1 MAKRVLDSLPRA
13 KGAGKLPPG
22 PRKKPRPVPIGMR
35 YIISGKVVEEIR
47 KLILAWPH
55 PTMTWESVRS
65 AVNTKFKAEWTRQAL
80 SNHAPILKAFQV
92 TKNRLRGERD
102 ASPKRRKTLT
112 RDSTVPVLQ
121 GRIRFLEDRVLEL
134 EGEIHEYRTQFLRIQ
149 QNAYLL
155 GVSMP
160 KLMKS
165 TEPGD
170 RGRSDK

>member
-1 MAKRVLDSLPRA
+1 
-13 KGAGKLPPG
+13 
-22 PRKKPRPVPIGMR
+22 
-35 YIISGKVVEEIR
+35 VVEEIR

-55 PTMTWESVRS
+55 PTMTWEAVRS

-80 SNHAPILKAFQV
+80 SNHGRILKAFQA
-92 TKNRLRGERD
+92 TKERLRKERD
-102 ASPKRRKTLT
+102 ASPNRRKTLT

-121 GRIRFLEDRVLEL
+121 DRIRFLEDRTQEL
-134 EGEIHEYRTQFLRIQ
+134 EREILEYKTQFLRIQ

-160 KLMKS
+160 KLLKS

-170 RGRSDK
+170 RGRSDR